1 MQKTY
6 RPAYM
11 HAVGVN
17 GTLAAGVDRCIRAE
31 QATPDP
37 GLAQPDR
44 CSLLRAGAR
53 LMRATHL
60 RTRQIKSTADPYPVP
75 QQARKA
81 VTSRECQLMKL
92 RALHHRRC
100 FELTVVEPQ
109 GERHLQPGQ
118 VQRPGDHRALQSHT
132 ARIDLIPELDTAA
145 AQQPGIHRAARAAR
159 PAVKNLPLRP
169 FPQRLGQGDLFH
181 DVLPN
186 LSRATSLSGT
196 YRPATAP

>member
-31 QATPDP
+31 QATPDI

-44 CSLLRAGAR
+44 CSLRRAGAR

-60 RTRQIKSTADPYPVP
+60 RTRQIKITADPYPVP
-75 QQARKA
+75 QQARKP

-100 FELTVVEPQ
+100 FELTVLQTQ
-109 GERHLQPGQ
+109 GERHPPPGP
-118 VQRPGDHRALQSHT
+118 VPRPGDHPALQAHT
-132 ARIDLIPELDTAA
+132 APIRLLPRSDTAA
-145 AQQPGIHRAARAAR
+145 AQQPR
-159 PAVKNLPLRP
+159 
-169 FPQRLGQGDLFH
+169 
-181 DVLPN
+181 
-186 LSRATSLSGT
+186 
-196 YRPATAP
+196 

>member
-31 QATPDP
+31 QATHDI
-37 GLAQPDR
+37 GLEQPDR
-44 CSLLRAGAR
+44 SSLRRAGAR
-53 LMRATHL
+53 LMRATPL
-60 RTRQIKSTADPYPVP
+60 RTRQIKITADPYPVP
-75 QQARKA
+75 QQARKP

-109 GERHLQPGQ
+109 GERLLQPGQ
-118 VQRPGDHRALQSHT
+118 VQRPRHHRPPPSHPPP
-132 ARIDLIPELDTAA
+132 IHLIPELA
-145 AQQPGIHRAARAAR
+145 
-159 PAVKNLPLRP
+159 
-169 FPQRLGQGDLFH
+169 
-181 DVLPN
+181 
-186 LSRATSLSGT
+186 
-196 YRPATAP
+196 